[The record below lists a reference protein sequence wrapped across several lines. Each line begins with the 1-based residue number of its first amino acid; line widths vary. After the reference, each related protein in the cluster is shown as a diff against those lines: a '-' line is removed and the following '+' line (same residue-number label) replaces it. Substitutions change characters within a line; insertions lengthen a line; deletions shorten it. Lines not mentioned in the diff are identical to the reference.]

1 MNSQQLGVSVAIAV
15 LLAAVFFIDVRTGL
29 GFTPWLLYVIP
40 LGLTYWI
47 ASVYSPL
54 MVAAVCI
61 ALMFVGY
68 AFSPPLVPPPIAL
81 TNRLFGTATFLAIA
95 GLIVAYKLLARRLSL
110 LTDQLRQELFERTQD
125 LGRAV
130 RVLKAEMAI
139 KSRDVPLT
147 DQELGRHLTNV
158 LVVESRRLQEQFGQ
172 FEEGKVLSAEH
183 RLEETRKELDRLTKQ
198 LEQFNATCLAGNVN
212 EALGPVAKS
221 GPHHRRR
228 QVAVADE
235 NFFRW
240 RSKLFKCGVA
250 NPFHAVLTD
259 PMGHTG
265 FGLNEVEVCC
275 TPRTLT
281 SHGTLP
287 V

>member
-1 MNSQQLGVSVAIAV
+1 MKFQQLGVSVAIAV

-68 AFSPPLVPPPIAL
+68 ALSPPLVPPPIAL
-81 TNRLFGTATFLAIA
+81 TNRLFGTVTFLAIA
-95 GLIVAYKLLARRLSL
+95 VLIVAYKLLARRLSL

-139 KSRDVPLT
+139 KSRDVLPLT

-183 RLEETRKELDRLTKQ
+183 RLEETRNELDRLTKQ
-198 LEQFNATCLAGNVN
+198 LEDFQRELLSR
-212 EALGPVAKS
+212 E
-221 GPHHRRR
+221 R
-228 QVAVADE
+228 Q
-235 NFFRW
+235 
-240 RSKLFKCGVA
+240 
-250 NPFHAVLTD
+250 
-259 PMGHTG
+259 
-265 FGLNEVEVCC
+265 
-275 TPRTLT
+275 
-281 SHGTLP
+281 
-287 V
+287 

>member
-1 MNSQQLGVSVAIAV
+1 MKAPQLGVSVAIAV
-15 LLAAVFFIDVRTGL
+15 LLAAVFLIDVRTGL

-68 AFSPPLVPPPIAL
+68 ALSPPLVPPPIAL
-81 TNRLFGTATFLAIA
+81 TNRLFGTVTFLAIA
-95 GLIVAYKLLARRLSL
+95 WLIVAYKLLARRLSL

-139 KSRDVPLT
+139 KSRDVLPLT

-198 LEQFNATCLAGNVN
+198 LEQFQ
-212 EALGPVAKS
+212 
-221 GPHHRRR
+221 R
-228 QVAVADE
+228 D
-235 NFFRW
+235 
-240 RSKLFKCGVA
+240 LFSRER
-250 NPFHAVLTD
+250 P
-259 PMGHTG
+259 
-265 FGLNEVEVCC
+265 
-275 TPRTLT
+275 
-281 SHGTLP
+281 
-287 V
+287 

>member
-1 MNSQQLGVSVAIAV
+1 MKFQQLGVSVAIAV

-68 AFSPPLVPPPIAL
+68 ALSPPLVPPPIAL
-81 TNRLFGTATFLAIA
+81 TNRLFGTVTFLAIA

-139 KSRDVPLT
+139 KSRDVLPLT
-147 DQELGRHLTNV
+147 DQELGRQLTNV

-183 RLEETRKELDRLTKQ
+183 RLEETRNELDRLTKQ
-198 LEQFNATCLAGNVN
+198 LEDFQRELLSR
-212 EALGPVAKS
+212 E
-221 GPHHRRR
+221 R
-228 QVAVADE
+228 Q
-235 NFFRW
+235 
-240 RSKLFKCGVA
+240 
-250 NPFHAVLTD
+250 
-259 PMGHTG
+259 
-265 FGLNEVEVCC
+265 
-275 TPRTLT
+275 
-281 SHGTLP
+281 
-287 V
+287 

>member
-1 MNSQQLGVSVAIAV
+1 MKFQQLGVSVAIAV

-54 MVAAVCI
+54 MVATVCI

-68 AFSPPLVPPPIAL
+68 ALSPPLVPPPIAL
-81 TNRLFGTATFLAIA
+81 TNRLFGTVTFLAIA
-95 GLIVAYKLLARRLSL
+95 ALIVAYKLLARRLSL

-139 KSRDVPLT
+139 KSRDVLPLT

-183 RLEETRKELDRLTKQ
+183 RLEETRNELDRLTKQ
-198 LEQFNATCLAGNVN
+198 LEQFQRDLFSR
-212 EALGPVAKS
+212 E
-221 GPHHRRR
+221 R
-228 QVAVADE
+228 Q
-235 NFFRW
+235 
-240 RSKLFKCGVA
+240 
-250 NPFHAVLTD
+250 
-259 PMGHTG
+259 
-265 FGLNEVEVCC
+265 
-275 TPRTLT
+275 
-281 SHGTLP
+281 
-287 V
+287 

>member
-1 MNSQQLGVSVAIAV
+1 MKFQQLGVSVAIAV

-54 MVAAVCI
+54 MVATVCI

-68 AFSPPLVPPPIAL
+68 ALSPPLVPPPIAL
-81 TNRLFGTATFLAIA
+81 TNRLFGTVTFLAIA

-139 KSRDVPLT
+139 KSRDVLPLT

-172 FEEGKVLSAEH
+172 FEKGRVLSAEH
-183 RLEETRKELDRLTKQ
+183 RLEETRNELDRLTKQ
-198 LEQFNATCLAGNVN
+198 LEQFQRELLSR
-212 EALGPVAKS
+212 E
-221 GPHHRRR
+221 R
-228 QVAVADE
+228 Q
-235 NFFRW
+235 
-240 RSKLFKCGVA
+240 
-250 NPFHAVLTD
+250 
-259 PMGHTG
+259 
-265 FGLNEVEVCC
+265 
-275 TPRTLT
+275 
-281 SHGTLP
+281 
-287 V
+287 

>member
-1 MNSQQLGVSVAIAV
+1 MKAQELGISVAIAV
-15 LLAAVFFIDVRTGL
+15 LLAAVFLIDVRTGL

-54 MVAAVCI
+54 MVATVCI
-61 ALMFVGY
+61 ALMFVGF
-68 AFSPPLVPPPIAL
+68 ALSPPLVPPPIAL
-81 TNRLFGTATFLAIA
+81 TNRLFGTVTFLAIA

-130 RVLKAEMAI
+130 RVLRAEMAI
-139 KSRDVPLT
+139 KSRDVLPLT

-183 RLEETRKELDRLTKQ
+183 RLEETRNEFDRLTKQ
-198 LEQFNATCLAGNVN
+198 LEQFQREL
-212 EALGPVAKS
+212 LG
-221 GPHHRRR
+221 RER
-228 QVAVADE
+228 Q
-235 NFFRW
+235 
-240 RSKLFKCGVA
+240 
-250 NPFHAVLTD
+250 
-259 PMGHTG
+259 
-265 FGLNEVEVCC
+265 
-275 TPRTLT
+275 
-281 SHGTLP
+281 
-287 V
+287 